1 MSFIVCCCPVLP
13 LRALSVAAETRRD
26 SFFRRMS
33 RYGRVLI
40 VVKHTPYEAYA
51 QLKVQGKAPKQLRW
65 ERLKD
70 RFESHRRCVDE
81 LCDIVRASVGD
92 VSVVSRDELGPQ
104 HFEEGVDLVIPVG
117 GDGTVLSTSHY
128 VNSGLRGANERDGP
142 VVLGVNSDPTKQHE
156 RTKNKHRDERRSFG
170 ALCYASANDMAAV
183 VPEALAG
190 RRDEHVRKRHRL
202 AVTVRSTLNETRL
215 PPALNDVLLAHPS
228 PAAVSR
234 FRLEKRRVD
243 DADTSSDFAFNVWSS
258 GLWIASAT
266 GSTAAIAS
274 AGGLEDVPKDSA
286 DFQYVVREHLL
297 GEQHDQALL
306 TSLSRG
312 RVPADHLLQIRW
324 NSQHGTVFVDGAH
337 TAYDIELG
345 DNVLVS
351 SHGCAPL
358 RIFAHS

>member
-1 MSFIVCCCPVLP
+1 
-13 LRALSVAAETRRD
+13 
-26 SFFRRMS
+26 MS

-70 RFESHRRCVDE
+70 RFESHRKCVAE
-81 LCDIVRASVGD
+81 LCDIVRAHVRD
-92 VSVVSRDELGPQ
+92 VSVVSREELGPQ
-104 HFEEGVDLVIPVG
+104 HFEDGVDLVIPVG

-128 VNSGLRGANERDGP
+128 VNSGIRGDQHEEKDGP
-142 VVLGVNSDPTKQHE
+142 VVLGVNSDPTKPHE

-170 ALCYASANDMAAV
+170 ALCYASANDMRVV
-183 VPEALAG
+183 VPQALAG
-190 RRDEHVRKRHRL
+190 LRDSHVRHRHRL
-202 AVTVRSTLNETRL
+202 AVTVRGTFSETRL

-234 FRLEKRRVD
+234 FRLEKKKVVD
-243 DADTSSDFAFNVWSS
+243 LSATTTTKPKREDDEDPADAFAFNVWSS
-258 GLWIASAT
+258 GIWIASAT

-274 AGGLEDVPKDSA
+274 AGGLEDIAKDSA

-297 GEQHDQALL
+297 GEQHDQDYL
-306 TSLSRG
+306 TSLARG
-312 RVPADHLLQIRW
+312 RVPADHLLQVRW

-337 TAYDIELG
+337 NRFDIELG

-351 SHGCAPL
+351 SHACAPL
-358 RIFAHS
+358 RLFAHS